1 MPPEKPSMPLFI
13 LFDSKTGYLYGH
25 LMASGPDDPF
35 LNDMLEWWSTHCS
48 AVPIGLDTLD
58 SPAHRKHKIPY
69 RPISLPYS
77 FSQFPSPHSHTY
89 SIGLPLVTI
98 SNLGKA
104 PNANQ

>member
-48 AVPIGLDTLD
+48 AIPIGLDYPGLAGTSQAQNTL
-58 SPAHRKHKIPY
+58 S
-69 RPISLPYS
+69 
-77 FSQFPSPHSHTY
+77 
-89 SIGLPLVTI
+89 
-98 SNLGKA
+98 SN
-104 PNANQ
+104 